1 MVMRE
6 QSAYRRWLAVC
17 LLCMA
22 AFFLK
27 SPDAYL
33 NPQFWAEDA
42 VIFFKQ
48 QWNHEWPRILVPYA
62 GYYHLLP
69 RLVAW
74 LASFFPIGLA
84 PALYNLTALVV
95 ASVSIAYF
103 LWRLSSVPLALVAFL
118 GLFLTPTN
126 GEVFGTLTNSQWFV
140 QFFLLAACF
149 LPASASRLRWA
160 MPVLVLGGALTGP
173 FSAMMLALHAVLLAA
188 SRLPQRWRLTSW
200 THSFV
205 SALDPWRLI
214 ALWAGGL
221 TQIGVVLSA
230 SGQKPVEFSL
240 HTVLSAIAGMSQT
253 HTFGMRLMPAI
264 LFLGLLVLML
274 LLILRGNLPAR
285 LKGLIVV
292 SCGVALLQIAFG
304 SIKPKLMAD
313 VLGVGDRYFVLFK
326 VMFWLSAHI
335 ALSRFAWFDGGRAP
349 MAIVLCVV
357 LIAAK
362 NRNHL
367 VRAPLPDVY
376 WAEATRSLPADREA
390 VIDIHPRPWTLTLP
404 PKE

>member
-1 MVMRE
+1 MLQE
-6 QSAYRRWLAVC
+6 QSRFRRCSAIF
-17 LLCMA
+17 LLCMG

-84 PALYNLTALVV
+84 PALYNLAALVV
-95 ASVSIAYF
+95 ASSSIAYF
-103 LWRLSSVPLALVAFL
+103 LSKLNSAPLALVAFL
-118 GLFLTPTN
+118 GLFLAPTN

-149 LPASASRLRWA
+149 LPAPTSLLRWA
-160 MPVLVLGGALTGP
+160 MPALVFGGALTGP

-188 SRLPQRWRLTSW
+188 SRLPRRWRLTSW
-200 THSFV
+200 THPFV

-221 TQIGVVLSA
+221 IQIGIVSFA
-230 SGQKPVEFSL
+230 PGQKPVEFSP
-240 HTVLSAIAGMSQT
+240 HTILSALAGMSQT

-264 LFLGLLVLML
+264 LFLALLVLLL
-274 LLILRGNLPAR
+274 LLILHGNLPAR
-285 LKGLIVV
+285 LKGLIVI
-292 SCGVALLQIAFG
+292 SCGVALLQVALG

-313 VLGVGDRYFVLFK
+313 ALGVGDRYFVLFK
-326 VMFWLSAHI
+326 VMFWLSAQV
-335 ALSRFAWFDGGRAP
+335 ALSRFAWLGGDRAL

-357 LIAAK
+357 LVAVK
-362 NRNHL
+362 NRDHL
-367 VRAPLPDVY
+367 ARAPLPDTH
-376 WAEATRSLPADREA
+376 WAQSTRSLPPDREA